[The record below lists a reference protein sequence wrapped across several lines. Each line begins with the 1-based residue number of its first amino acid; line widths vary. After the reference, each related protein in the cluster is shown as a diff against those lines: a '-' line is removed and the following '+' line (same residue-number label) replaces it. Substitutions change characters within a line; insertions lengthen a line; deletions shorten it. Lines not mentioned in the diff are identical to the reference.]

1 MYTNTISSWLP
12 WHRTSSSNKAVGW
25 VALSVAILAGSTS
38 VTFASALAGALSPLS
53 MLFIS
58 EALTMLFTVLSF
70 GLFPILKRITRL
82 KKKNALPILLVG
94 ISNSVIA
101 PLLAFTGLRMTG
113 PINAELFIRA
123 EDIFLV
129 LLAVAFLGEKLK

>member
-1 MYTNTISSWLP
+1 MNTQTISFTLP
-12 WHRTSSSNKAVGW
+12 WRRQTTSSNALGW
-25 VALSVAILAGSTS
+25 IALSVAILAGSTS
-38 VTFASALAGALSPLS
+38 VTFASALAGSLSPLS

-94 ISNSVIA
+94 RSEE
-101 PLLAFTGLRMTG
+101 R
-113 PINAELFIRA
+113 
-123 EDIFLV
+123 LV
-129 LLAVAFLGEKLK
+129 GKECRSRW